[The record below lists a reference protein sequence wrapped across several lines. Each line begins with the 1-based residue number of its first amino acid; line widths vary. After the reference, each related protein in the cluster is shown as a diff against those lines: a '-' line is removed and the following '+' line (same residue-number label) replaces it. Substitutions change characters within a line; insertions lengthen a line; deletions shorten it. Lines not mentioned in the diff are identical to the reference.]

1 MKKRRAE
8 AKSRRKNRQKT
19 QEANTR
25 VAKETQKII
34 PLWVR
39 RFNAWLSAFFTNNT
53 LCQSNIYNNRLL
65 INHSIEKTTNESR
78 E

>member
-1 MKKRRAE
+1 MFFEIWKEDFINKMEEEMKKRRAE

-39 RFNAWLSAFFTNNT
+39 RFDAKLNACF
-53 LCQSNIYNNRLL
+53 CRLV
-65 INHSIEKTTNESR
+65 
-78 E
+78 

>member
-1 MKKRRAE
+1 MEEEMKKRRAE

-39 RFNAWLSAFFTNNT
+39 RFDS
-53 LCQSNIYNNRLL
+53 
-65 INHSIEKTTNESR
+65 
-78 E
+78 

>member
-39 RFNAWLSAFFTNNT
+39 RFNAWLSAF
-53 LCQSNIYNNRLL
+53 LYIMP
-65 INHSIEKTTNESR
+65 K
-78 E
+78 